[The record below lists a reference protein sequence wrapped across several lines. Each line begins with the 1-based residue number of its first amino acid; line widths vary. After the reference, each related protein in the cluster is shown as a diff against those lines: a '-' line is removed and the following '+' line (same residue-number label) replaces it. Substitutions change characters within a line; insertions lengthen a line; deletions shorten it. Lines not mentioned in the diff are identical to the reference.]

1 VAALRALILSG
12 TIARGRE
19 RAGVEAWAAWRAQP
33 ARQREEAGRFLSTLG
48 NAAAEALGHWL
59 LLEDRAAALAAWFGA
74 EALAAMARG
83 PDAIARI
90 EEALDRDIAALDAL
104 ISRQLDAVLHARP
117 LRRLEGSWR
126 GLSWLVDQLPQD
138 RMVKVRLLTVS
149 WREICRDLERAIE
162 FDQSALFRKVYEDEF
177 GMPGGEPYGL
187 LLVDHA
193 VRHAPGPGSP
203 TDDVAALL
211 GLAQVAAAAFAP
223 LIAAASPEL
232 LGLDTYAEAGPAF
245 DLADA
250 LRLPDR
256 MRFQGIKARED
267 TRFLGLLLPRVLGRA
282 AWQDDGRRADGFR
295 YREYAPRH
303 DARVWTSPIY
313 AFGAVAARA
322 FSRHRW
328 PAEVRGAEPQW
339 EPTGGVVDTLP
350 HERLPSDPPGPPPR
364 PPVELA
370 LTDEQERQLAD
381 GNLIA
386 LVGLEMLP
394 EATFGALPSLHR
406 PPRMTTEAA
415 TANQRLSSQLNNM
428 LCVSR
433 FAHCIKLM
441 GRDMVGSYKTAE
453 EVEFTLQRWLS
464 KHVSG
469 LAGGELAAARSPL
482 RDARIEVRERPGKPG
497 SYGCVIQLQPHHQL
511 DDIGAAFRLVTELTA
526 PRAAA

>member
-1 VAALRALILSG
+1 MAALRALILSG
-12 TIARGRE
+12 TIARGKE
-19 RAGVEAWAAWRAQP
+19 RAGLEAWAAWRAKP
-33 ARQREEAGRFLSTLG
+33 AREREEAGRFLSTLG

-59 LLEDRAAALAAWFGA
+59 LLADRVASLAAWFGA
-74 EALAAMARG
+74 EELAAMARM
-83 PDAIARI
+83 PDALARI
-90 EEALDRDIAALDAL
+90 EEALDRDIAALDAM

-126 GLSWLVDQLPQD
+126 GLAWLAEQLPQD
-138 RMVKVRLLTVS
+138 RMVKMRLLTIS
-149 WREICRDLERAIE
+149 WREICRDLERAAE
-162 FDQSALFRKVYEDEF
+162 FDQSQLFRKIYEDEF
-177 GMPGGEPYGL
+177 GTAGGEPYGL

-193 VRHAPGPGSP
+193 VRHAPGPDSP

-211 GLAQVAAAAFAP
+211 GLSQVAAAAFAP

-232 LGLDTYAEAGPAF
+232 LGLDAYAEAGPAF

-250 LRLPDR
+250 LRLQDR

-282 AWQDDGRRADGFR
+282 VWRDDGRRADGFR
-295 YREYAPRH
+295 YQEYAPRH

-322 FSRHRW
+322 FARYRW

-339 EPTGGVVDTLP
+339 EPSGGVVDTLP

-370 LTDEQERQLAD
+370 LTDEQERQIAD

-406 PPRMTTEAA
+406 PPRMTSDAA
-415 TANQRLSSQLNNM
+415 TANQRLSAQLNNM

-441 GRDMVGSYKTAE
+441 GRDMIGSFKTAE

-469 LAGGELAAARSPL
+469 IAGGEVAAARSPL
-482 RDARIEVRERPGKPG
+482 RGARIEVRERPGKPG
-497 SYGCVIQLQPHHQL
+497 VYGCVIQLQPHHQL

-526 PRAAA
+526 ARSAA

>member
-1 VAALRALILSG
+1 MAALRALILSG
-12 TIARGRE
+12 TIARGKE
-19 RAGVEAWAAWRAQP
+19 RAGIEAWAAWRATP

-48 NAAAEALGHWL
+48 NAAAEALGQWL
-59 LLEDRAAALAAWFGA
+59 LAADRATSLAAWFGA
-74 EALAAMARG
+74 EDLAAMARAPG
-83 PDAIARI
+83 ALALI
-90 EEALDRDIAALDAL
+90 EEALDRDIAALDGM
-104 ISRQLDAVLHARP
+104 ISRQIDAVLHAQP

-126 GLSWLVDQLPQD
+126 GLAWLSEQLPQD
-138 RMVKVRLLTVS
+138 RMVKVRLLTIS
-149 WREICRDLERAIE
+149 WREICRDLERAAE
-162 FDQSALFRKVYEDEF
+162 FDQSSLFRKVYEDEF
-177 GMPGGEPYGL
+177 GTPGGEPYGL

-223 LIAAASPEL
+223 LLTAASPEL
-232 LGLDTYAEAGPAF
+232 LGLDTFAEAAPAF

-250 LRLPDR
+250 LRLQDR
-256 MRFQGIKARED
+256 MRFQGIKPRED
-267 TRFLGLLLPRVLGRA
+267 TRFLGVVLPRVLGRA
-282 AWQDDGRRADGFR
+282 AWRDDGRRADGFR
-295 YREYAPRH
+295 YQEFAPRQ

-313 AFGAVAARA
+313 AFAAVAARA

-370 LTDEQERQLAD
+370 LTDEQERQIAD

-394 EATFGALPSLHR
+394 EASFGALPSLHR
-406 PPRMTTEAA
+406 PPRMTSDAA
-415 TANQRLSSQLNNM
+415 NANQRLSAQLNNM

-441 GRDMVGSYKTAE
+441 GRDMVGSFKTPE

-469 LAGGELAAARSPL
+469 MAGGEVAAARSPL

-497 SYGCVIQLQPHHQL
+497 TYGCIIQLQPHHQL

-526 PRAAA
+526 ARTAA